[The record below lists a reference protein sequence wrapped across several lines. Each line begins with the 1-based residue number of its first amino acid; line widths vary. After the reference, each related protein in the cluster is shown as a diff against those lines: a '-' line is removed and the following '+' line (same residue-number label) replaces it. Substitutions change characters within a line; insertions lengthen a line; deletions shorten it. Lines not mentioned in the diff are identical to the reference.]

1 VISNTVFTNL
11 LHTQIVLPFLKPI
24 YFVSLSLSITIFI
37 FHAFAGREQFVVFI
51 QSLRKNSIL
60 IGTNAAAA
68 LPFIYLLVTKR
79 LYLDFWLD
87 EVISI
92 RRHIVTTIDQ
102 ALFWYPIPNNHVFTN
117 ALSGIY
123 LQLLGAKNL
132 LSVFENPEVLRTL
145 YFSFG
150 LAAVIVSA
158 YFAYRFIGKW
168 ASLITIIVW
177 TTSIAFLNFAAQVRG
192 YAPSLFF
199 VSVLLLAIWQY
210 RQQKKP
216 GTGVVILLFS
226 AFLLYT
232 IPSNLYLLAGL
243 MIYFGLSG
251 LIDLLRQHKLTARQW
266 LGAFITHPAISISAL
281 IGFGCLLA
289 VLCYLPILNKVL
301 DNKYV
306 EVIGLFRGTAFSLSL
321 WEIVSAFI
329 SERWIIFGLAL
340 AGLLIALLVSKGKES
355 RLKLAVFLALSIFL
369 SFLVSFI
376 RGDDPPPR
384 TFLFAMPAF
393 FLLTTIGLDALIEE
407 ISTRTKFTIWIRP
420 VSLVLLFGNANIVF
434 FGYYQ
439 EISDTTREVLVN
451 ENVDFIEYQD
461 QRLTTSV
468 YLDHYSVGDV
478 IKEFTEQADPSIP
491 VLIDGNN
498 TRYDFA
504 LTTYL
509 ETYRIEYKTVTDM
522 TTITEERVYF
532 FLSYPEKSLG
542 ELRIFFPDAK
552 CTIVTPTI
560 SVYRAVD
567 CTFY

>member
-1 VISNTVFTNL
+1 
-11 LHTQIVLPFLKPI
+11 
-24 YFVSLSLSITIFI
+24 VSLSLSITIFI

-60 IGTNAAAA
+60 IGTNIAVA

-87 EVISI
+87 EVISL

-123 LQLLGAKNL
+123 LQLLGQKNL
-132 LSVFENPEVLRTL
+132 FAIFEHPELLRVI
-145 YFSFG
+145 YAVFG
-150 LAAVIVSA
+150 LAAVLVSA
-158 YFAYRFIGKW
+158 YFAYHFIGKW
-168 ASLITIIVW
+168 ACLIAVILW
-177 TTSIAFLNFAAQVRG
+177 TTSIAFLSFAAQVRG
-192 YAPSLFF
+192 YPPSLFF
-199 VSVLLLAIWQY
+199 VSVLFFAVWKYKQEKS
-210 RQQKKP
+210 R
-216 GTGVVILLFS
+216 GTGAVILVFS

-243 MIYFGLSG
+243 MVYFGLSG
-251 LIDLLRQHKLTARQW
+251 FIELLRQHKLTSRRW
-266 LGAFITHPAISISAL
+266 LAAFITHPAISISAL

-301 DNKYV
+301 GNKYV
-306 EVIGLFRGTAFSLSL
+306 EVIGLFQGTAFSLSF
-321 WEIVSAFI
+321 WEIISAFV
-329 SERWIIFGLAL
+329 SERWILFGLAL
-340 AGLLIALLVSKGKES
+340 AGLLIALLVSKGKKGLLE
-355 RLKLAVFLALSIFL
+355 LTAFLALSIFL
-369 SFLVSFI
+369 SFLISFI

-407 ISTRTKFTIWIRP
+407 ISTRTKFRIWIRP
-420 VSLVLLFGNANIVF
+420 VSLVLLFGYANIVF